1 MERRPKGHA
10 PEPLPLSAR
19 SPILVDTSV
28 WIDFF
33 GRRPGPAG
41 AGLRRLI
48 ENAGPVVLTGIIVTE
63 ILQGIVRDADR
74 IEAYLS
80 RWGVLEPDGLGTY
93 IRAAEIFRLAR
104 SRGTTLTTVD
114 AVIAAL
120 ALDHSVRLFTL
131 DRDFLRLSRLI
142 PLEFFQAP

>member
-1 MERRPKGHA
+1 LNR
-10 PEPLPLSAR
+10 S

-33 GRRPGPAG
+33 ARHPGPAG
-41 AGLRRLI
+41 TELRRLI
-48 ENAGPVVLTGIIVTE
+48 QSAEPVVLTGIIVTE
-63 ILQGIVRDADR
+63 ILQGLVRDADR
-74 IEAYLS
+74 IEEYLS

-104 SRGTTLTTVD
+104 SRGMTLTTLD
-114 AVIAAL
+114 AVIAGL
-120 ALDHSVRLFTL
+120 AVDHSVRLFTL

-142 PLEFFQAP
+142 PLELFQAP